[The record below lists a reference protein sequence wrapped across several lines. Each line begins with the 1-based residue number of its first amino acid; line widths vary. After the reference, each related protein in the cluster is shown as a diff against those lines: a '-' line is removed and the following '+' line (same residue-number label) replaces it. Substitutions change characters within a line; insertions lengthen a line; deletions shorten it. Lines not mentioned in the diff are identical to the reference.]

1 MPFEVIDLFC
11 GVGGLTCGMRQAGFH
26 VVAGFDND
34 QTCEYTYSH
43 NNHTEFHCRNI
54 KEVTGEEINSCYSQD
69 AQKILVGCAPC
80 QPFSTMSYKRFVT
93 IAFYINK
100 FKILQ
105 IYIIKIKIITRHFK
119 KQ

>member
-11 GVGGLTCGMRQAGFH
+11 GVGGLTCGMRQAGFR

-54 KEVTGEEINSCYSQD
+54 KEVSGAEINGCYSSS

-80 QPFSTMSYKRFVT
+80 QPFSTMSY
-93 IAFYINK
+93 
-100 FKILQ
+100 
-105 IYIIKIKIITRHFK
+105 
-119 KQ
+119 